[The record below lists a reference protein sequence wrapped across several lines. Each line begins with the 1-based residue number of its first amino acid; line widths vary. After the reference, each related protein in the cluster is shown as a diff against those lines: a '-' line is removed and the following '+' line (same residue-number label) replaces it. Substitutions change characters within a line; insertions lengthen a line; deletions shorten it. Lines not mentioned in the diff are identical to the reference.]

1 MKRKD
6 DWQGVVIVV
15 TGGNKNPLITTPYH
29 SYYQVVR
36 LCVVIVVIKKRELF
50 RFFSNFGTFMYLSL
64 RRPLSAKEKSM
75 LFHP

>member
-1 MKRKD
+1 MKRLDYKLEGD
-6 DWQGVVIVV
+6 L
-15 TGGNKNPLITTPYH
+15 LIKAFPKH
-29 SYYQVVR
+29 R
-36 LCVVIVVIKKRELF
+36 IDERRELLI

>member
-15 TGGNKNPLITTPYH
+15 TGGNKKPLITTPYH
-29 SYYQVVR
+29 SYYQMVR

-50 RFFSNFGTFMYLSL
+50 RFFSNFSTKPQFLYEGAIFL
-64 RRPLSAKEKSM
+64 RKFNIKN
-75 LFHP
+75 